1 MENLLLITLNNA
13 ISLAETSAGS
23 NSLIIAKNCIKK
35 QRRLAVLACRYEN
48 KRRILKIKRFYKS
61 IPSMQ
66 NDVFYSHFRMEKSTF
81 KTLLNMLRPYWV
93 PKSTGRI
100 GVSLEKA
107 LYATLWKLSRNAS
120 FRDVSNRF
128 DMAMGTSYKICIKT
142 IKTICCLKKDVI
154 KFPTTV
160 AEQKQK
166 CDEFSAKHSQ
176 PFPNVIGCID
186 VMHISISQ
194 PVKDSLSFYNSTG
207 NYSVVLQAIVDGN
220 FKFMDVFIG
229 CPGRCHDAAIW
240 EMSPIRKSIVKG
252 ELKICSGCHLL
263 GDSTYPLESFLMV
276 PYKDN
281 GSLTPKQIKYNKI
294 LCSTRAHVEQAFGIL
309 KKKFRIL
316 KYIDV
321 HQAHL
326 PKTFTLACIILHNI
340 IIENEGHEACVI
352 SEEEGDEAFNSENSF
367 SQLPTASQQREEAK
381 NKRDAIVTLL
391 TT

>member
-23 NSLIIAKNCIKK
+23 NSLIIAKSFIKD

-48 KRRILKIKRFYKS
+48 KKRILKIKRFYKS

-66 NDVFYSHFRMEKSTF
+66 KAVFYSHFRMEKSTF
-81 KTLLNMLRPYWV
+81 KILLNMLRPYWV
-93 PKSTGRI
+93 SKSTGRI

-107 LYATLWKLSRNAS
+107 LYATLWKLSHNAS

-142 IKTICCLKKDVI
+142 IKKICCLKKEVI

-166 CDEFSAKHSQ
+166 CDEFSAKRNH
-176 PFPNVIGCID
+176 PFPNVIGCIG

-194 PVKDSLSFYNSTG
+194 PVKDSTSFYNSEG
-207 NYSVVLQAIVDGN
+207 NYSVVLQAVVDGSL
-220 FKFMDVFIG
+220 KFMDVYIG

-263 GDSTYPLESFLMV
+263 GDSAYPLESYLMV
-276 PYKDN
+276 PYKN
-281 GSLTPKQIKYNKI
+281 NSSLTPKQIKYNKI
-294 LCSTRAHVEQAFGIL
+294 LCSTRAHAEQAFAIL
-309 KKKFRIL
+309 KKKFHIL
-316 KYIDV
+316 RYIEV

-326 PKTFTLACIILHNI
+326 PKTITLACIILHNI
-340 IIENEGHEACVI
+340 IMENEEHEAGVI
-352 SEEEGDEAFNSENSF
+352 SEEEEDEAFNNENSF

-391 TT
+391 TI